1 MMFGVILVSLR
12 DHIGHMLRPFWIF
25 SISTCIDI
33 NSSKILDNLDKSVVI
48 RVQKKTMFAHSM
60 KK

>member
-1 MMFGVILVSLR
+1 MSGVILVSLR

-48 RVQKKTMFAHSM
+48 RVQK
-60 KK
+60 

>member
-1 MMFGVILVSLR
+1 
-12 DHIGHMLRPFWIF
+12 MLRPFWIF

-48 RVQKKTMFAHSM
+48 RGPKMKVTMPKKDYVCPYYEKMI
-60 KK
+60 KKFET